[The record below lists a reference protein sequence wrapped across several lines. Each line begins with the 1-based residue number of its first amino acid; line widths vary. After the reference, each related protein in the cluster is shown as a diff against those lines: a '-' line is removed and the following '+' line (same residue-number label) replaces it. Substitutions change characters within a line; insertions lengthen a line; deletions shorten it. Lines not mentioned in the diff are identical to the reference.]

1 MLSRAGWCLATL
13 SPSRA
18 PWNLGFP
25 LVSWRRARSA
35 HRTRLQLHKSSP
47 ARGLSSP
54 VARGIGLVSRVLQ
67 MVPMLAAGH
76 VNGLGWDGGNA
87 RGRRATS
94 WIAAL
99 LACALH
105 VGIGSLIWR
114 GMTPSPI
121 PPAMP
126 SDSESMFV
134 ELLAP
139 PTPRAERS
147 ASRGE
152 SGQVAAPARVPW
164 RRRRRRC
171 REHSPSAPSHRVRS
185 RCPRR
190 RTLKN
195 MQTDTQP
202 AAARPR
208 VQSEPRAGKPAD
220 APSAGASAPA
230 SRDFGW
236 QPSDSAAPGERAR
249 GEPVPGS
256 RPRRRP
262 NAPCCRARWRRPR
275 VRLAAMRMRHCWRC
289 PFFWL
294 IRSRTAAA
302 SGDRR
307 RRGRAR
313 VMRVADSHAGAMC
326 G

>member
-1 MLSRAGWCLATL
+1 MVSCHFKSIASALEFGVS
-13 SPSRA
+13 
-18 PWNLGFP
+18 

-54 VARGIGLVSRVLQ
+54 VARGIGLAQSSIADGPGCLPPA
-67 MVPMLAAGH
+67 MSTAWAGMA
-76 VNGLGWDGGNA
+76 GM

-139 PTPRAERS
+139 PTPRVERS
-147 ASRGE
+147 ASPRGE
-152 SGQVAAPARVPW
+152 RAVAAPARVRGDAGGEGAASTARA
-164 RRRRRRC
+164 RRAIACAAVAHADEYSKTC
-171 REHSPSAPSHRVRS
+171 RQTRSQRQRDPASSPSLARAS
-185 RCPRR
+185 R
-190 RTLKN
+190 L
-195 MQTDTQP
+195 M
-202 AAARPR
+202 
-208 VQSEPRAGKPAD
+208 
-220 APSAGASAPA
+220 PSAGASRLRRAISVGSRRTRPRPA
-230 SRDFGW
+230 NRR
-236 QPSDSAAPGERAR
+236 AANPC
-249 GEPVPGS
+249 PGS

-275 VRLAAMRMRHCWRC
+275 VRLCRDAHASACWRC
-289 PFFWL
+289 PFF
-294 IRSRTAAA
+294 
-302 SGDRR
+302 G
-307 RRGRAR
+307 
-313 VMRVADSHAGAMC
+313 
-326 G
+326 

>member
-25 LVSWRRARSA
+25 LVSWRRARSSQDSA
-35 HRTRLQLHKSSP
+35 TTSQIFTGARAIIPGRPWNRACQSSIADGP
-47 ARGLSSP
+47 DACRRP
-54 VARGIGLVSRVLQ
+54 CQR
-67 MVPMLAAGH
+67 P
-76 VNGLGWDGGNA
+76 GLGWRECA
-87 RGRRATS
+87 RQARNVVDRG
-94 WIAAL
+94 
-99 LACALH
+99 LAGLRLAW
-105 VGIGSLIWR
+105 GIGSLIWR

-147 ASRGE
+147 APRGE

-249 GEPVPGS
+249 ARTRAQARAQGAGRTHRAVARDGEGRAS
-256 RPRRRP
+256 ALPRC
-262 NAPCCRARWRRPR
+262 AC
-275 VRLAAMRMRHCWRC
+275 VQLAL
-289 PFFWL
+289 PFLWL

-302 SGDRR
+302 VVI
-307 RRGRAR
+307 A
-313 VMRVADSHAGAMC
+313 AGAA
-326 G
+326 GHV

>member
-1 MLSRAGWCLATL
+1 
-13 SPSRA
+13 
-18 PWNLGFP
+18 
-25 LVSWRRARSA
+25 
-35 HRTRLQLHKSSP
+35 
-47 ARGLSSP
+47 
-54 VARGIGLVSRVLQ
+54 
-67 MVPMLAAGH
+67 MLAAGH

-147 ASRGE
+147 ASPRGE
-152 SGQVAAPARVPW
+152 SGQVAAPARGSVETPAAKVP
-164 RRRRRRC
+164 RAQPERAEPSRAQPSPTQTNTQKTC
-171 REHSPSAPSHRVRS
+171 RQTRSQRQRDLASSPSLARAS
-185 RCPRR
+185 RLMCRPPARQRLRRAISVGSR
-190 RTLKN
+190 RT
-195 MQTDTQP
+195 
-202 AAARPR
+202 RPR
-208 VQSEPRAGKPAD
+208 PAN
-220 APSAGASAPA
+220 G
-230 SRDFGW
+230 
-236 QPSDSAAPGERAR
+236 AR
-249 GEPVPGS
+249 GEPVP
-256 RPRRRP
+256 RLAPRRRP

-275 VRLAAMRMRHCWRC
+275 VRLAAMRMRPRLLAL
-289 PFFWL
+289 PFL
-294 IRSRTAAA
+294 LADTVTDSGC

-313 VMRVADSHAGAMC
+313 MMRVADSHAGAIC

>member
-1 MLSRAGWCLATL
+1 
-13 SPSRA
+13 
-18 PWNLGFP
+18 
-25 LVSWRRARSA
+25 
-35 HRTRLQLHKSSP
+35 
-47 ARGLSSP
+47 
-54 VARGIGLVSRVLQ
+54 

-87 RGRRATS
+87 RGRRARS

-147 ASRGE
+147 ASPRGE
-152 SGQVAAPARVPW
+152 SGQVAAPARGSVETPAAKVP
-164 RRRRRRC
+164 RAQPERAEPSRAQP
-171 REHSPSAPSHRVRS
+171 SP
-185 RCPRR
+185 
-190 RTLKN
+190 TQTNTQKN

-202 AAARPR
+202 EAARPR

-220 APSAGASAPA
+220 VPSAGASAPA

-236 QPSDSAAPGERAR
+236 QPSDSAAPGERRAR
-249 GEPVPGS
+249 GEPVP
-256 RPRRRP
+256 
-262 NAPCCRARWRRPR
+262 
-275 VRLAAMRMRHCWRC
+275 RLAPKAPAERTVLSREMEKAARPPCRDAHASKGLLAL
-289 PFFWL
+289 PFL
-294 IRSRTAAA
+294 LADTVTD
-302 SGDRR
+302 SG
-307 RRGRAR
+307 
-313 VMRVADSHAGAMC
+313 C
-326 G
+326 KW

>member
-18 PWNLGFP
+18 PWNLG

-139 PTPRAERS
+139 PTPRAERRRE
-147 ASRGE
+147 AGRPRG
-152 SGQVAAPARVPW
+152 VPW

-185 RCPRR
+185 RRPRR

-202 AAARPR
+202 EAARPR

-220 APSAGASAPA
+220 VPSAGARQRLRRAISVGSRRTRPRPA
-230 SRDFGW
+230 NG
-236 QPSDSAAPGERAR
+236 AR
-249 GEPVPGS
+249 GEPVP
-256 RPRRRP
+256 
-262 NAPCCRARWRRPR
+262 
-275 VRLAAMRMRHCWRC
+275 RLAPKAPAERTV
-289 PFFWL
+289 L
-294 IRSRTAAA
+294 SREMEKAARPPCRDAHA
-302 SGDRR
+302 S
-307 RRGRAR
+307 RA
-313 VMRVADSHAGAMC
+313 AGAALSF

>member
-1 MLSRAGWCLATL
+1 
-13 SPSRA
+13 
-18 PWNLGFP
+18 
-25 LVSWRRARSA
+25 
-35 HRTRLQLHKSSP
+35 
-47 ARGLSSP
+47 
-54 VARGIGLVSRVLQ
+54 

-147 ASRGE
+147 ASPRGE
-152 SGQVAAPARVPW
+152 RAGRARAGF
-164 RRRRRRC
+164 RGDARRRRC
-171 REHSPSAPSHRVRS
+171 REHSPSAPSHRARS

-190 RTLKN
+190 RTLKKHADRRAASGSATSRPVRASRGASRL
-195 MQTDTQP
+195 MRRPP
-202 AAARPR
+202 ARQRLRHAISVGSRRTRPR
-208 VQSEPRAGKPAD
+208 PANGARARTREARAQG
-220 APSAGASAPA
+220 AGRTHRAVARDGEGRASAL
-230 SRDFGW
+230 
-236 QPSDSAAPGERAR
+236 
-249 GEPVPGS
+249 
-256 RPRRRP
+256 PRC
-262 NAPCCRARWRRPR
+262 AC
-275 VRLAAMRMRHCWRC
+275 VQGLLAL
-289 PFFWL
+289 PFLWL

-307 RRGRAR
+307 RRGRH
-313 VMRVADSHAGAMC
+313 V
-326 G
+326 

>member
-139 PTPRAERS
+139 PTPRVERS
-147 ASRGE
+147 ASPRGE

-185 RCPRR
+185 RRPRR
-190 RTLKN
+190 RILKN

-236 QPSDSAAPGERAR
+236 QPSDSAAPGARAR
-249 GEPVPGS
+249 RTRAQARAQGAGRTHRAVARDGE
-256 RPRRRP
+256 
-262 NAPCCRARWRRPR
+262 
-275 VRLAAMRMRHCWRC
+275 
-289 PFFWL
+289 
-294 IRSRTAAA
+294 
-302 SGDRR
+302 
-307 RRGRAR
+307 GRASALPR
-313 VMRVADSHAGAMC
+313 CACIRLLALPFLLADTVTDSGC
-326 G
+326 KW

>member
-1 MLSRAGWCLATL
+1 
-13 SPSRA
+13 
-18 PWNLGFP
+18 
-25 LVSWRRARSA
+25 
-35 HRTRLQLHKSSP
+35 
-47 ARGLSSP
+47 
-54 VARGIGLVSRVLQ
+54 

-147 ASRGE
+147 VAARRERAGRGARGFRGDAGGEGAASTARARRAIACAAVAHADEHSKTCRQTRSQRQRDLASSPSLARASRLMCRP
-152 SGQVAAPARVPW
+152 PARQRL
-164 RRRRRRC
+164 RRAI
-171 REHSPSAPSHRVRS
+171 SVGS
-185 RCPRR
+185 R
-190 RTLKN
+190 RT
-195 MQTDTQP
+195 
-202 AAARPR
+202 RPR
-208 VQSEPRAGKPAD
+208 PANARANPC
-220 APSAGASAPA
+220 
-230 SRDFGW
+230 
-236 QPSDSAAPGERAR
+236 
-249 GEPVPGS
+249 PGS

-275 VRLAAMRMRHCWRC
+275 VRLAAMRMR
-289 PFFWL
+289 P
-294 IRSRTAAA
+294 
-302 SGDRR
+302 
-307 RRGRAR
+307 RA
-313 VMRVADSHAGAMC
+313 AGAALSLADTVTDSGC
-326 G
+326 KW

>member
-1 MLSRAGWCLATL
+1 M
-13 SPSRA
+13 
-18 PWNLGFP
+18 
-25 LVSWRRARSA
+25 
-35 HRTRLQLHKSSP
+35 
-47 ARGLSSP
+47 
-54 VARGIGLVSRVLQ
+54 VL
-67 MVPMLAAGH
+67 MLAAGH

-147 ASRGE
+147 ARRAARAGRSRRPRG
-152 SGQVAAPARVPW
+152 VPW

-185 RCPRR
+185 RRPRR

-202 AAARPR
+202 EAARPR
-208 VQSEPRAGKPAD
+208 VQSEPRAGKLAD
-220 APSAGASAPA
+220 VPSAGASAPA

-236 QPSDSAAPGERAR
+236 QPSDSAAPGER
-249 GEPVPGS
+249 
-256 RPRRRP
+256 
-262 NAPCCRARWRRPR
+262 RARRTRAQARAQGAGRTHRAVARDGEGRASALPR
-275 VRLAAMRMRHCWRC
+275 CACVRYCWRC
-289 PFFWL
+289 PFF
-294 IRSRTAAA
+294 
-302 SGDRR
+302 G
-307 RRGRAR
+307 
-313 VMRVADSHAGAMC
+313 
-326 G
+326 

>member
-1 MLSRAGWCLATL
+1 
-13 SPSRA
+13 
-18 PWNLGFP
+18 
-25 LVSWRRARSA
+25 
-35 HRTRLQLHKSSP
+35 
-47 ARGLSSP
+47 
-54 VARGIGLVSRVLQ
+54 

-147 ASRGE
+147 
-152 SGQVAAPARVPW
+152 VAARRERAGRGARAGSVETPAAKVP
-164 RRRRRRC
+164 RAQPERAEPSRAQP
-171 REHSPSAPSHRVRS
+171 SP
-185 RCPRR
+185 
-190 RTLKN
+190 TQTNTQN

-202 AAARPR
+202 EAARPR

-220 APSAGASAPA
+220 VPSAGASAPA

-236 QPSDSAAPGERAR
+236 QPSDSAAPGERRAR
-249 GEPVPGS
+249 GEPVP
-256 RPRRRP
+256 
-262 NAPCCRARWRRPR
+262 
-275 VRLAAMRMRHCWRC
+275 RLAPKAPAERTVLSREMEKAARPPCRDAHASKACWRC

-307 RRGRAR
+307 RRGR
-313 VMRVADSHAGAMC
+313 HA
-326 G
+326 

>member
-25 LVSWRRARSA
+25 SFRGGARVA

-147 ASRGE
+147 AS
-152 SGQVAAPARVPW
+152 
-164 RRRRRRC
+164 
-171 REHSPSAPSHRVRS
+171 
-185 RCPRR
+185 PR
-190 RTLKN
+190 
-195 MQTDTQP
+195 
-202 AAARPR
+202 
-208 VQSEPRAGKPAD
+208 
-220 APSAGASAPA
+220 
-230 SRDFGW
+230 
-236 QPSDSAAPGERAR
+236 GERAGR
-249 GEPVPGS
+249 GARAGSVETPAAKVPRAQPERAEPSRAQPSPTQTNTQKTCRQTRSQRQRDLASSPSLARASRLMCRPPARQRLRRAISVGS
-256 RPRRRP
+256 RRTRPRP
-262 NAPCCRARWRRPR
+262 ANARAR
-275 VRLAAMRMRHCWRC
+275 
-289 PFFWL
+289 
-294 IRSRTAAA
+294 RTRAQARA
-302 SGDRR
+302 QGAGRTHRAVARDGE
-307 RRGRAR
+307 GRASALPR
-313 VMRVADSHAGAMC
+313 CACVQGLLALPFLLADTVTDSGC
-326 G
+326 KW

>member
-147 ASRGE
+147 AS
-152 SGQVAAPARVPW
+152 
-164 RRRRRRC
+164 
-171 REHSPSAPSHRVRS
+171 
-185 RCPRR
+185 
-190 RTLKN
+190 
-195 MQTDTQP
+195 
-202 AAARPR
+202 
-208 VQSEPRAGKPAD
+208 PRAR
-220 APSAGASAPA
+220 AGRS
-230 SRDFGW
+230 
-236 QPSDSAAPGERAR
+236 
-249 GEPVPGS
+249 
-256 RPRRRP
+256 
-262 NAPCCRARWRRPR
+262 RRPR
-275 VRLAAMRMRHCWRC
+275 GFRGDAGGEG
-289 PFFWL
+289 
-294 IRSRTAAA
+294 AA
-302 SGDRR
+302 STARARR
-307 RRGRAR
+307 AIACAAVAHADEHSKTCRQTRSQRQRDLASSPSLARASRLMCRPPARQRLRRAISVGSRRTRPRPANGARAANPCQARAQGAGRTHRAVARDGEGRASALPR
-313 VMRVADSHAGAMC
+313 CACVQGLLALPFLLADTVTDSGC
-326 G
+326 KW

>member
-67 MVPMLAAGH
+67 MVLMLAAGH

-147 ASRGE
+147 AAARRERAGRGPRGFRGDAGGE
-152 SGQVAAPARVPW
+152 GAASTARA
-164 RRRRRRC
+164 RR
-171 REHSPSAPSHRVRS
+171 AIARS

-202 AAARPR
+202 AAARPASSPSLAR
-208 VQSEPRAGKPAD
+208 ASRLMRRPPARQRLRHAISVGSRRTRPRPANARARRTRAQARAQGAGRTHRAVARDGEGRASALPRCACVHT
-220 APSAGASAPA
+220 AGAALS
-230 SRDFGW
+230 FG
-236 QPSDSAAPGERAR
+236 
-249 GEPVPGS
+249 
-256 RPRRRP
+256 
-262 NAPCCRARWRRPR
+262 
-275 VRLAAMRMRHCWRC
+275 
-289 PFFWL
+289 
-294 IRSRTAAA
+294 
-302 SGDRR
+302 
-307 RRGRAR
+307 
-313 VMRVADSHAGAMC
+313 
-326 G
+326 

>member
-147 ASRGE
+147 ASPRGE
-152 SGQVAAPARVPW
+152 RAGRGARAGFRGDAGGEGAASTARARRAIACAAVAHAD
-164 RRRRRRC
+164 
-171 REHSPSAPSHRVRS
+171 EHS
-185 RCPRR
+185 
-190 RTLKN
+190 KN

-202 AAARPR
+202 EAARPR

-220 APSAGASAPA
+220 VPSAGASAPA

-236 QPSDSAAPGERAR
+236 QPSDSAAPGEARAR
-249 GEPVPGS
+249 RTRAQARAQGAGRTHRAVARDGEGRAS
-256 RPRRRP
+256 ALPRC
-262 NAPCCRARWRRPR
+262 AC
-275 VRLAAMRMRHCWRC
+275 VQGLLAL
-289 PFFWL
+289 PFLWL

-302 SGDRR
+302 VVI
-307 RRGRAR
+307 A
-313 VMRVADSHAGAMC
+313 AGAA
-326 G
+326 GHA

>member
-25 LVSWRRARSA
+25 LVSWRARVA

-147 ASRGE
+147 ASPRGE

-185 RCPRR
+185 RRPRR

-202 AAARPR
+202 EAARPR

-220 APSAGASAPA
+220 VPSAGASAPA

-236 QPSDSAAPGERAR
+236 QPSDSAAPGERRAR
-249 GEPVPGS
+249 GEPVP
-256 RPRRRP
+256 
-262 NAPCCRARWRRPR
+262 
-275 VRLAAMRMRHCWRC
+275 RLAPKAPAERTV
-289 PFFWL
+289 L
-294 IRSRTAAA
+294 SREMEKAARPPCRDAHA
-302 SGDRR
+302 SKP
-307 RRGRAR
+307 
-313 VMRVADSHAGAMC
+313 AGAALSLADTVTDSGC
-326 G
+326 KW

>member
-147 ASRGE
+147 AS
-152 SGQVAAPARVPW
+152 
-164 RRRRRRC
+164 
-171 REHSPSAPSHRVRS
+171 
-185 RCPRR
+185 PR
-190 RTLKN
+190 
-195 MQTDTQP
+195 
-202 AAARPR
+202 
-208 VQSEPRAGKPAD
+208 
-220 APSAGASAPA
+220 
-230 SRDFGW
+230 
-236 QPSDSAAPGERAR
+236 GERAGR
-249 GEPVPGS
+249 GARAGFRGDAGGEGAASTARARRAIACAAVAHADEHSKTCRQTRSQRQRDLASSPSLARASRLMCRPPARQRLRRAISVGSRRTRPRPANGARAANPCPGS

-275 VRLAAMRMRHCWRC
+275 VRLAAMRMR
-289 PFFWL
+289 P
-294 IRSRTAAA
+294 
-302 SGDRR
+302 GP
-307 RRGRAR
+307 
-313 VMRVADSHAGAMC
+313 AGAALSF

>member
-1 MLSRAGWCLATL
+1 
-13 SPSRA
+13 
-18 PWNLGFP
+18 
-25 LVSWRRARSA
+25 
-35 HRTRLQLHKSSP
+35 
-47 ARGLSSP
+47 
-54 VARGIGLVSRVLQ
+54 

-139 PTPRAERS
+139 PTPRVERS
-147 ASRGE
+147 ASPRGE
-152 SGQVAAPARVPW
+152 SGQVEAPARGSVETPAAKVP
-164 RRRRRRC
+164 RAQPERAEPSRAQP
-171 REHSPSAPSHRVRS
+171 SP
-185 RCPRR
+185 
-190 RTLKN
+190 TQTNTQKN

-202 AAARPR
+202 AAARSR
-208 VQSEPRAGKPAD
+208 VQFEPRAGKPAD
-220 APSAGASAPA
+220 APSAGAPAPA

-236 QPSDSAAPGERAR
+236 QPSDSAAPGERRAR
-249 GEPVPGS
+249 GEPVP
-256 RPRRRP
+256 
-262 NAPCCRARWRRPR
+262 
-275 VRLAAMRMRHCWRC
+275 RLAPKAPAERTVLSREMEKAARPPCRDAHASKGLLAL
-289 PFFWL
+289 PFL
-294 IRSRTAAA
+294 LADTVTD
-302 SGDRR
+302 SG
-307 RRGRAR
+307 
-313 VMRVADSHAGAMC
+313 C
-326 G
+326 KW

>member
-1 MLSRAGWCLATL
+1 
-13 SPSRA
+13 
-18 PWNLGFP
+18 
-25 LVSWRRARSA
+25 
-35 HRTRLQLHKSSP
+35 
-47 ARGLSSP
+47 
-54 VARGIGLVSRVLQ
+54 

-147 ASRGE
+147 ASPRGE
-152 SGQVAAPARVPW
+152 SGAGRGARAGFRGDAGGEGAASTARARRAIACAAVAHAD
-164 RRRRRRC
+164 
-171 REHSPSAPSHRVRS
+171 EHS
-185 RCPRR
+185 
-190 RTLKN
+190 KN

-202 AAARPR
+202 EAARPR

-220 APSAGASAPA
+220 VPSAGASAPA

-236 QPSDSAAPGERAR
+236 QPSDSAAPGERRAR
-249 GEPVPGS
+249 GEPVP
-256 RPRRRP
+256 
-262 NAPCCRARWRRPR
+262 
-275 VRLAAMRMRHCWRC
+275 RLAPKAPAERTV
-289 PFFWL
+289 L
-294 IRSRTAAA
+294 SREMEKAARPPCRDAHA
-302 SGDRR
+302 SGP
-307 RRGRAR
+307 
-313 VMRVADSHAGAMC
+313 AGAALSF